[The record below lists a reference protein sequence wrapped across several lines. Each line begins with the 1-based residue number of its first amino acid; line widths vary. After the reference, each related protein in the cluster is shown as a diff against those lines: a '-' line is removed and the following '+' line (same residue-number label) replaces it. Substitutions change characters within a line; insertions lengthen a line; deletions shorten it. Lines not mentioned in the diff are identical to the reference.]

1 MSEFYSIN
9 QNEPR
14 ILIVQALWFSR
25 DLSVLFLVHDFTF
38 SSSCPVRFSLPFQ
51 SQLSCSLLIFPGSI
65 HFISLPHHWLL
76 HIPNMRLMWIYYIT
90 FCFVLNTCDRSRGWS
105 EPLRVCAALSDVG
118 SLVLR
123 NPSEQLTASCSSGF
137 HGSYTLSWKPCVLY
151 LLLHMLKKKKKTL
164 HFYI

>member
-1 MSEFYSIN
+1 MNLITLKFLFIVWLVNYWLMVTLNVTELSFNIILKGCRTLVSYSHEHGTWILEEF
-9 QNEPR
+9 
-14 ILIVQALWFSR
+14 AFK
-25 DLSVLFLVHDFTF
+25 
-38 SSSCPVRFSLPFQ
+38 
-51 SQLSCSLLIFPGSI
+51 
-65 HFISLPHHWLL
+65 
-76 HIPNMRLMWIYYIT
+76 IYW
-90 FCFVLNTCDRSRGWS
+90 SRGWS